1 MSDMDSLFSSLGSA
15 LESTVRLQKLNE
27 LALMINIVITLRQ
40 AMSSGVLDERE
51 TRIFTKLLDR
61 MDSYLEKLV
70 GDGGE

>member
-1 MSDMDSLFSSLGSA
+1 MGDMDSLFSSLGSA

-27 LALMINIVITLRQ
+27 LALMINIVIALRQ